1 MRENA
6 DILLKRRTPKALT
19 GQERFT
25 FKQGSLIRP
34 RIDIEIISQ
43 DQIAAIEV
51 VPGSKIGQILDRNE
65 VILTGKQI
73 NSSPYTFRLF
83 PPARI
88 SWRSHTESA

>member
-1 MRENA
+1 MRENV

-25 FKQGSLIRP
+25 FKQGSLVRP
-34 RIDIEIISQ
+34 RLDMEIISK

-51 VPGSKIGQILDRNE
+51 VPGSKAGQTVDRLE

-73 NSSPYTFRLF
+73 NRSPYTFRLF